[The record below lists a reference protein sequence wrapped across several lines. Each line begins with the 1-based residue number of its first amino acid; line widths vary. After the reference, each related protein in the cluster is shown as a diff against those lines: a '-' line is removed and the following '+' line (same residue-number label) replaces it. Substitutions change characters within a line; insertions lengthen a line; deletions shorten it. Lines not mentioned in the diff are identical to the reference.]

1 LKLDPLYWHHRVLT
15 TGRYTREALAG
26 FSLGPI
32 SEKQE
37 KKIRRQEEESK
48 GISSL
53 FFHLHLVTSAAG
65 EDGSRFQLFS
75 ELSAPPSLCSLEEP
89 ETLDIRM
96 YPLVVGIT
104 VLLHITHRALAP
116 GPSGDL
122 PRQISST
129 TVHTLAV
136 ENLPLQLV
144 ATDLRD
150 PLP

>member
-1 LKLDPLYWHHRVLT
+1 MAPSSLNHWT
-15 TGRYTREALAG
+15 TREAPAR

-37 KKIRRQEEESK
+37 KKIRRQEEKSK

-65 EDGSRFQLFS
+65 EDGSRFQLLS
-75 ELSAPPSLCSLEEP
+75 ELSAAPSLCSLEEP
-89 ETLDIRM
+89 ETLDIRT
-96 YPLVVGIT
+96 YPLVVGVT
-104 VLLHITHRALAP
+104 VLLHITHWAVAP
-116 GPSGDL
+116 RPSRDL

-129 TVHTLAV
+129 KVHTLAV